1 MSKILSK
8 DIAAFHY
15 FEKTLIVLS
24 ATSGGISIISFR
36 SVNGVPVRIARASFS
51 LVFSLTTGIIKK
63 LLEITRNNIMKFF
76 LLAKS
81 KLISIETLI
90 SQALID
96 LEISHEEFK
105 TIANEKE
112 KHEKMKENIRMIKSS
127 HELSENNK
135 NIRENNENA

>member
-105 TIANEKE
+105 IIANEKE

>member
-1 MSKILSK
+1 M
-8 DIAAFHY
+8 
-15 FEKTLIVLS
+15 
-24 ATSGGISIISFR
+24 
-36 SVNGVPVRIARASFS
+36 
-51 LVFSLTTGIIKK
+51 
-63 LLEITRNNIMKFF
+63 
-76 LLAKS
+76 LAKS

-96 LEISHEEFK
+96 LEISHEKFK
-105 TIANEKE
+105 TIVNEKE